1 MKILITGITGYA
13 GYHAAIAFRQAGH
26 KVSGLARDTSKDR
39 AQLLLRYE
47 VNLVE
52 GDLSEPDSYRQY
64 IDDADVMV
72 HTVLD
77 FNNPQLTDEKLFNT
91 IQQVAQNS
99 RPQRQRLFIYTTG
112 CSIYGKRPERVMDET
127 TPANPDHALG
137 FRMSME
143 TKLFATEMPRVSRV
157 VLRPGFMYGLDG
169 HSSISG
175 RWLAMGE
182 QGKAI
187 YRGDRNKGWSWVH
200 VGDLAQAYIAV
211 AESAANLDGQVFCV
225 ADEQRYKCVEVM
237 QACLSATGYT
247 GEIKFAPSSE
257 DDETSNW
264 FDQDEFITSG
274 KIRRW
279 LGWYPRHTGLIDEIE
294 TYYSAWKAAQSNS

>member
-1 MKILITGITGYA
+1 MKVLITGVTGYA

-26 KVSGLARDTSKDR
+26 QVNGLVRDKAKNR
-39 AQLLLRYE
+39 AQSLLQYE

-52 GDLSEPDSYRQY
+52 GDLSDRETYRQHVE
-64 IDDADVMV
+64 DADVMV

-77 FNNPQLTDEKLFNT
+77 FENPQSTDEKLFAT
-91 IQQVAQNS
+91 LQQVARNS

-127 TPANPDHALG
+127 TPANPEHALG
-137 FRMSME
+137 FRMQME
-143 TKLFATEMPRVSRV
+143 SKLFDTEMPRITKV

-175 RWLAMGE
+175 RWFEMGE
-182 QGKAI
+182 KGQAI
-187 YRGDRNKGWSWVH
+187 YRGDRSKGWSWVH

-237 QACLSATGYT
+237 QACLSAAGYE
-247 GEIKFAPSSE
+247 GEIEFAAPSE
-257 DDETSNW
+257 DDETSTW
-264 FDQDEFITSG
+264 FDQNEFITSG

-294 TYYSAWKAAQSNS
+294 TYYSAWKAASEK